1 MICCTQIK
9 LKCVSCVQN
18 SMLQPIDLVF
28 HVWTLVLVVL
38 ALPPLTAC
46 SVSRVLLKT
55 SVMTDPR
62 KLSYQKECLHHIP
75 GTIQLA

>member
-1 MICCTQIK
+1 MF
-9 LKCVSCVQN
+9 
-18 SMLQPIDLVF
+18 QPIDPVY
-28 HVWTLVLVVL
+28 HVWTLASVVL

-62 KLSYQKECLHHIP
+62 KLSYQKERLHHMP
-75 GTIQLA
+75 GTIQLT